1 MSLLTSCHGALSLSK
16 AQLSDLNVCWSN
28 LIHEA
33 FPFLSVEICSCF
45 INGIG
50 KLDFL
55 HLSKLIT
62 AKFFKHLSISSN
74 VALRQVFYCYTVY
87 GDRFLQLFHEL
98 NLQLEFGLFYC
109 GDTQSCCSYFN
120 RMCDCVIFNF

>member
-1 MSLLTSCHGALSLSK
+1 MLVGTVYTEKLFHFRRWES
-16 AQLSDLNVCWSN
+16 VC
-28 LIHEA
+28 I
-33 FPFLSVEICSCF
+33 F

-55 HLSKLIT
+55 HLSKLVP

-74 VALRQVFYCYTVY
+74 VVLRQVFYCYPVY

-98 NLQLEFGLFYC
+98 NLQLNCSVAAMQKSVFGH
-109 GDTQSCCSYFN
+109 FN
-120 RMCDCVIFNF
+120 SLCDCV

>member
-1 MSLLTSCHGALSLSK
+1 MCVGIIYIGGFFIFIGG
-16 AQLSDLNVCWSN
+16 N
-28 LIHEA
+28 LFVI
-33 FPFLSVEICSCF
+33 F

-74 VALRQVFYCYTVY
+74 VVLRKVFLRLYCL
-87 GDRFLQLFHEL
+87 LQ
-98 NLQLEFGLFYC
+98 
-109 GDTQSCCSYFN
+109 
-120 RMCDCVIFNF
+120 